1 MHCSC
6 FFFSRDRLLTVL
18 VLENSHRDRIERERE
33 RENLRGLFS
42 KTGSKNIERDRQT
55 REKVRASK
63 KIKIE

>member
-1 MHCSC
+1 M
-6 FFFSRDRLLTVL
+6 
-18 VLENSHRDRIERERE
+18 ENSHRDRIERERE